1 MRTLLQRWFTPRP
14 NLTEQQ
20 AARLAAW
27 QAIPDEAQNSDFNQL
42 RCVVVDVE
50 TTGLN
55 LMTDTLISIGAVA
68 VVNGRIALGD
78 SYYVVLQQRESSR
91 KENILVHGISGSV
104 QREGKDPVD
113 ALLDFLE
120 YLGKSPLVAFH
131 VTFDE
136 TMIRKALRQYLGL
149 SFKHPWLDLAYVMP
163 ALYPPLAHSH
173 RVLDD
178 WIGRFN
184 IRIEVRHNALAD
196 ALATAQLLQVAN
208 VQARKKGNNGF
219 AGLRDLERAQRW
231 VSGASYM

>member
-1 MRTLLQRWFTPRP
+1 MKKLLQRWFSPKPSLRP
-14 NLTEQQ
+14 HQ

-27 QAIPDEAQNSDFNQL
+27 QALPAAPQPATVEHSRF
-42 RCVVVDVE
+42 VVVDVE

-78 SYYVVLQQRESSR
+78 SFYVVLQQREISR
-91 KENILVHGISGSV
+91 KENILIHGISSSA
-104 QREGKDPVD
+104 QREGDDPAE
-113 ALLDFLE
+113 ALLAFLE

-136 TMIRKALRQYLGL
+136 TMIRRALRQYLGL

-163 ALYPPLAHSH
+163 ALYPTLAYSH

-196 ALATAQLLQVAN
+196 ALATAQLLQVAHSR
-208 VQARKKGNNGF
+208 ARAKDITDF
-219 AGLRDLERAQRW
+219 AGLRDLERSQRW
-231 VSGASYM
+231 ANGVS